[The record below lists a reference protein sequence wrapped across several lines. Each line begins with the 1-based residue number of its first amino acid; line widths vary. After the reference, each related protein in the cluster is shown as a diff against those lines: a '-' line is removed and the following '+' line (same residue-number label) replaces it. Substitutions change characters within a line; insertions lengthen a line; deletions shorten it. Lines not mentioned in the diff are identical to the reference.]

1 MGTCG
6 GTLGRGAKALPRIQA
21 QVGHGALARSLSGG
35 VSLLF
40 PASQSLPAPPHS
52 VGFPL
57 FQRGSNPH
65 ELSHSSKKV

>member
-21 QVGHGALARSLSGG
+21 QVGALARSLSGG

-52 VGFPL
+52 VGFLL